1 MSAYGNKLNP
11 YRKIREPRG
20 VKGIR
25 QSVSITNNPSTIDQ
39 NQQLLVRFPNLSNND
54 VIVPGTTRL
63 AFEIELTSTD
73 DNATIYQNIGRAIV
87 KKTTIRISGNE
98 IMSIDD
104 SDIYHCYV
112 DLWKSTSERLNM
124 AYQGIGE
131 TNMLKHRV
139 GADDKA
145 SDTGDEAIAT
155 AYGAR
160 FCIPLDFE
168 LLETHMP
175 FYQAGLGDR
184 LEYELTFNN
193 YSNVIKSTD
202 TSASY
207 TIKNICLEF
216 DMVTD
221 AELARQIRQQVNG
234 KMVILY
240 DRILRHRKITKNKSD
255 TLWNINLNVPARSM
269 KGILMLFEDPERTS
283 TETYY
288 NPNITKVEMTI
299 EGVPNQ
305 LYSQG
310 MKAYQQW
317 DEINK
322 FFALNSKRNK
332 TTEEVLKDLN
342 LSYTTLEKYLTTNY
356 ALWLDLRSTDD
367 NSLHGSGRRIE
378 NASEVREANGS
389 LYEEEKLQELLRMFF
404 KKYAGHSTL
413 YIIDDCSATKELTK
427 KKDMLSELAFSGR
440 HAEQSVWV
448 ISQRYNSVL
457 KDLREQTKWLC
468 MFYTKD
474 RDSFDNCLRENDV
487 IPTLEERQR
496 IKEELKKKKHRKL
509 ILKTDQPTDYW
520 LLN

>member
-1 MSAYGNKLNP
+1 
-11 YRKIREPRG
+11 
-20 VKGIR
+20 
-25 QSVSITNNPSTIDQ
+25 
-39 NQQLLVRFPNLSNND
+39 
-54 VIVPGTTRL
+54 
-63 AFEIELTSTD
+63 
-73 DNATIYQNIGRAIV
+73 
-87 KKTTIRISGNE
+87 
-98 IMSIDD
+98 
-104 SDIYHCYV
+104 
-112 DLWKSTSERLNM
+112 M

-378 NASEVREANGS
+378 NASEVILCPTIQWNKAYKNREWIGDVRKPKTKNLIIVNPIVEVREANGS

-404 KKYAGHSTL
+404 KKYAGHPTL

>member
-1 MSAYGNKLNP
+1 MSAYGDKLNP
-11 YRKIREPRG
+11 YRKLREPRG

-25 QSVSITNNPSTIDQ
+25 QSVVITNNPSTIDQ
-39 NQQLLVRFPNLSNND
+39 NQQLLVRFPNLSSND
-54 VIVPGTTRL
+54 VIVPGTVRL
-63 AFEIELTSTD
+63 AFEIELNSKD
-73 DNATIYQNIGRAIV
+73 ANATLYQNIGRAIV

-104 SDIYHCYV
+104 SDIYHCYT
-112 DLWKSTSERLNM
+112 DLWKSPSERINM
-124 AYQGIGE
+124 AYQGIGDA
-131 TNMLKHRV
+131 NMIKHRA
-139 GADDKA
+139 GAGNATANK
-145 SDTGDEAIAT
+145 GDQAIAN
-155 AYGAR
+155 AYGNR

-184 LEYELTFNN
+184 LEYELTFNDYN
-193 YSNVIKSTD
+193 KVIKSTD
-202 TSASY
+202 ATSTY

-216 DMVTD
+216 DTVSD
-221 AELARQIRQQVNG
+221 AELARQIRQQVAG

-288 NPNITKVEMTI
+288 NPQITKVEMTI

-332 TTEEVLKDLN
+332 ETNMIAKELYFTN
-342 LSYTTLEKYLTTNY
+342 TTLEKYLTTNY

-378 NASEVREANGS
+378 NASEGITI
-389 LYEEEKLQELLRMFF
+389 Q
-404 KKYAGHSTL
+404 
-413 YIIDDCSATKELTK
+413 ITKEAGADEPINVYLFVIQ
-427 KKDMLSELAFSGR
+427 DAQINFEDGR
-440 HAEQSVWV
+440 
-448 ISQRYNSVL
+448 
-457 KDLREQTKWLC
+457 
-468 MFYTKD
+468 F
-474 RDSFDNCLRENDV
+474 
-487 IPTLEERQR
+487 
-496 IKEELKKKKHRKL
+496 KEVS
-509 ILKTDQPTDYW
+509 Y
-520 LLN
+520 

>member
-1 MSAYGNKLNP
+1 
-11 YRKIREPRG
+11 
-20 VKGIR
+20 
-25 QSVSITNNPSTIDQ
+25 
-39 NQQLLVRFPNLSNND
+39 
-54 VIVPGTTRL
+54 
-63 AFEIELTSTD
+63 
-73 DNATIYQNIGRAIV
+73 
-87 KKTTIRISGNE
+87 
-98 IMSIDD
+98 
-104 SDIYHCYV
+104 
-112 DLWKSTSERLNM
+112 
-124 AYQGIGE
+124 
-131 TNMLKHRV
+131 
-139 GADDKA
+139 
-145 SDTGDEAIAT
+145 
-155 AYGAR
+155 
-160 FCIPLDFE
+160 
-168 LLETHMP
+168 
-175 FYQAGLGDR
+175 
-184 LEYELTFNN
+184 
-193 YSNVIKSTD
+193 
-202 TSASY
+202 
-207 TIKNICLEF
+207 
-216 DMVTD
+216 
-221 AELARQIRQQVNG
+221 
-234 KMVILY
+234 MVILY

-404 KKYAGHSTL
+404 KKYAGHPTL